1 MADVAKGFAPTLS
14 DETARDTINARRAG
28 KPRKLL
34 AGDLGK
40 IEVGNE
46 WDVSFVDNA
55 CNGLR
60 DLIETLAADGA
71 KVDNFNFDRVA
82 CSLLHRELRL
92 PPKLAASDGFW
103 RWMAVEKAG
112 DVIEKRMRNPAKGLH
127 AARANYGI
135 GSRDISQNRLA
146 ILWLRADMLYEEVS
160 ADNPY
165 HLAERFLHTD
175 FFESGIL
182 RTRYGWCRNLARTLV
197 RFQYPDRNNGKPRLR
212 GGTNPHGIRALF
224 KRLRHLHSVYAFE
237 FMTGTELWDV
247 LEKNSRDLLRAKS

>member
-182 RTRYGWCRNLARTLV
+182 RPRYGWCRNLARTLV
-197 RFQYPDRNNGKPRLR
+197 RFQYPDKNSKRVRLHSTDR
-212 GGTNPHGIRALF
+212 RGIRELY
-224 KRLRHLHSVYAFE
+224 KKLRHLHSVYAFE
-237 FMTGTELWDV
+237 FMTEPELWDV
-247 LEKNSRDLLRAKS
+247 LEKNSRDLLQAKS